1 MSHNHSI
8 QPFGADPP
16 QSQQPGSS
24 EASLTS
30 RHERAFPHT
39 AAMHRYTSWAAG
51 RVAIGARG
59 SAGSSREW
67 DSRNRFGLGLGR
79 SAAWHVLARSVSTLA
94 GKADTA
100 SGRVAGQ
107 SECLSRKRCGSV
119 MTAQA
124 FSGQCRASQ
133 HPLPA
138 PAVCRVPVTAARL
151 LDGARSVLGYQTR

>member
-79 SAAWHVLARSVSTLA
+79 SAAWHVLVRSVSTLA

-107 SECLSRKRCGSV
+107 SECLSRERQRERDDRAGFLRAVPGKPASTPSTCG
-119 MTAQA
+119 MPGAGYCGTA
-124 FSGQCRASQ
+124 
-133 HPLPA
+133 P
-138 PAVCRVPVTAARL
+138 
-151 LDGARSVLGYQTR
+151 